1 MFQWKMDKKLK
12 SATYSKK
19 RRRKSGRFCPD
30 KPITAGGVPV
40 STNQSE
46 RLLDANVLATEV
58 QCQVVLF
65 QSRPGAK
72 LTANMWAA
80 VG

>member
-30 KPITAGGVPV
+30 EPITAGGIPV

-46 RLLDANVLATEV
+46 TLLDANVLATEV

-65 QSRPGAK
+65 QSRPDAK
-72 LTANMWAA
+72 LTANMWTA